1 LLLNPADVFR
11 VINVFGADALRSSFG
26 LGTLMA
32 QGWNAP
38 ATLYSVLLAWIVAP
52 LGVALWRFR

>member
-1 LLLNPADVFR
+1 VFR

-38 ATLYSVLLAWIVAP
+38 ATLYSVLVAWIVVP
-52 LGVALWRFR
+52 LGAALWRFR